1 MSDAPDRPDA
11 TPSGPSALALSLE
24 DGALRREL
32 GGPASEPGAAVAPV
46 STTHDA
52 HLRFDGEGG
61 EYFRLWAV
69 NLLLTLLTLVVYS
82 AWAKVRKAR
91 WFAQHTVLLGD
102 RFDFHGNPL
111 RILLGRLFALGLL
124 ALWTF
129 AFDFSATLG
138 LAMLALLCVVGPLL
152 FASAQHFRL
161 CNTSWRGLRFAFN
174 APRPLVYRVCVP
186 LLLLWTTGS
195 VLQAFG
201 VGGVWLVVAGLALFG
216 GFPLAHA
223 RLKQMQHEHASF
235 GRHRFSFHA
244 RPRQFYNVYG
254 MAFALLTVSS
264 IVGAMLAAGLAASA
278 GRHGLPV
285 YPLGLISGAAVLLV
299 MWVLTWPYFAARMQ
313 QVVWSNTWLGRIRF
327 RGDMRGARFWRLV
340 AKQTLL
346 TLLTCGLYWPY
357 ASVAIAR
364 YRVESLAVQ
373 SPQPFG
379 EHEFHAGAVADQAA
393 LGDASADLFGL
404 DIGW

>member
-129 AFDFSATLG
+129 AFEFSATL
-138 LAMLALLCVVGPLL
+138 A
-152 FASAQHFRL
+152 
-161 CNTSWRGLRFAFN
+161 
-174 APRPLVYRVCVP
+174 
-186 LLLLWTTGS
+186 
-195 VLQAFG
+195 
-201 VGGVWLVVAGLALFG
+201 
-216 GFPLAHA
+216 
-223 RLKQMQHEHASF
+223 
-235 GRHRFSFHA
+235 
-244 RPRQFYNVYG
+244 
-254 MAFALLTVSS
+254 
-264 IVGAMLAAGLAASA
+264 
-278 GRHGLPV
+278 
-285 YPLGLISGAAVLLV
+285 
-299 MWVLTWPYFAARMQ
+299 
-313 QVVWSNTWLGRIRF
+313 
-327 RGDMRGARFWRLV
+327 
-340 AKQTLL
+340 
-346 TLLTCGLYWPY
+346 
-357 ASVAIAR
+357 
-364 YRVESLAVQ
+364 
-373 SPQPFG
+373 
-379 EHEFHAGAVADQAA
+379 
-393 LGDASADLFGL
+393 
-404 DIGW
+404 

>member
-1 MSDAPDRPDA
+1 MTEATATQEAPA
-11 TPSGPSALALSLE
+11 T
-24 DGALRREL
+24 
-32 GGPASEPGAAVAPV
+32 EPGGATAPAP
-46 STTHDA
+46 STQDA

-61 EYFRLWAV
+61 EYFRLWVV
-69 NLLLTLLTLVVYS
+69 NLLLTLLTLGVYS

-91 WFAQHTVLLGD
+91 WFAQHTLLLGD
-102 RFDFHGNPL
+102 RFDFHGRPL
-111 RILLGRLFALGLL
+111 RILLGRLFALGLF

-129 AFDFSATLG
+129 AFDVSATLG

-152 FASAQHFRL
+152 FASAQRFRL
-161 CNTSWRGLRFAFN
+161 SNTSWRGLRFAFN

-195 VLQAFG
+195 VLQAYG
-201 VGGVWLVVAGLALFG
+201 VGGVWLAVAGLALFI

-223 RLKQMQHEHASF
+223 RLKRMQHDHASF

-244 RPRQFYNVYG
+244 ATGPFYKVYG
-254 MAFALLTVSS
+254 MAFLLLTLGS
-264 IVGAMLAAGLAASA
+264 IVGAMLAGGLAAAA
-278 GRHGLPV
+278 GRRGLPV
-285 YPLGLISGAAVLLV
+285 YALGLLGGAAMLLL
-299 MWVLTWPYFAARMQ
+299 MWMLAWPYFAARMQ
-313 QVVWSNTWLGRIRF
+313 QLVWSNTRLGRLRF
-327 RGDMRGARFWRLV
+327 RGDMRGGRFWRLV

-346 TLLTCGLYWPY
+346 TVLTCGLYWPF

-379 EHEFHAGAVADQAA
+379 EHEFHAGAATDHAA
-393 LGDASADLFGL
+393 LGDASADFFGL

>member
-91 WFAQHTVLLGD
+91 WFAQHTVLL
-102 RFDFHGNPL
+102 
-111 RILLGRLFALGLL
+111 
-124 ALWTF
+124 
-129 AFDFSATLG
+129 
-138 LAMLALLCVVGPLL
+138 
-152 FASAQHFRL
+152 
-161 CNTSWRGLRFAFN
+161 
-174 APRPLVYRVCVP
+174 
-186 LLLLWTTGS
+186 
-195 VLQAFG
+195 
-201 VGGVWLVVAGLALFG
+201 
-216 GFPLAHA
+216 
-223 RLKQMQHEHASF
+223 
-235 GRHRFSFHA
+235 
-244 RPRQFYNVYG
+244 
-254 MAFALLTVSS
+254 
-264 IVGAMLAAGLAASA
+264 
-278 GRHGLPV
+278 
-285 YPLGLISGAAVLLV
+285 V
-299 MWVLTWPYFAARMQ
+299 MWVLTWPFFAARMQ
-313 QVVWSNTWLGRIRF
+313 LVVWSNTWLGRIRF
-327 RGDMRGARFWRLV
+327 RGDMLGARFWRLV